1 MVATAGGS
9 MVTITHSLNS
19 LTQATHNAIKGL
31 NELACVVEQHREQW
45 LCEGEGQWPDKFS
58 LLNRY
63 VRADL
68 EPPFLF
74 ND

>member
-1 MVATAGGS
+1 MVMNRLAQ
-9 MVTITHSLNS
+9 VTGEAV
-19 LTQATHNAIKGL
+19 QAFSQ
-31 NELACVVEQHREQW
+31 LAEIINQHREQW

-63 VRADL
+63 VRTDL
-68 EPPFLF
+68 EPPFIF